1 MGRRNRR
8 KKKSGCLGAVTVF
21 LCFAAGL
28 ICLSA
33 AYFLRNPNAFEVV
46 GFLSTESGKDDVP
59 LFEEVRVT
67 EEEMA
72 DGFYYGLLETEE
84 EKTVYKEIY
93 QGLMEEK
100 EHISLH
106 ASGGELANAIFL
118 HVLNDHPEIFWCDGN
133 AVSTS
138 YSETILQEAYVDF
151 APKYLCTG
159 EEKERKKQEI
169 DAAAGECLA
178 AIQETASDYEKIKS
192 VYEYLIQTVEY
203 NLDAPDNQNIYSA
216 LAGKESVCAG
226 YARSTQYLL
235 NRLGI
240 VCAYVTGTT
249 TDADGNTEDHAWN
262 MVRCEG
268 EWYFVDTTWGD
279 PMFQQEEEQVA
290 SRAMTYDYLCCTED
304 MILRTHTLKE
314 GYDYPECGP
323 DRWNY
328 YRMNGMFYE
337 SYERDTLLEAMYDSI
352 DAGEASVIFKFV
364 SDAVYEQAHDAVTG
378 ELVQEG
384 ASYLGRMYG
393 LREVHYSYVEE
404 PLLDKLTIYWNY
416 S

>member
-192 VYEYLIQTVEY
+192 VYEYLIQTVE
-203 NLDAPDNQNIYSA
+203 
-216 LAGKESVCAG
+216 
-226 YARSTQYLL
+226 
-235 NRLGI
+235 
-240 VCAYVTGTT
+240 
-249 TDADGNTEDHAWN
+249 
-262 MVRCEG
+262 
-268 EWYFVDTTWGD
+268 
-279 PMFQQEEEQVA
+279 
-290 SRAMTYDYLCCTED
+290 
-304 MILRTHTLKE
+304 
-314 GYDYPECGP
+314 
-323 DRWNY
+323 
-328 YRMNGMFYE
+328 
-337 SYERDTLLEAMYDSI
+337 
-352 DAGEASVIFKFV
+352 
-364 SDAVYEQAHDAVTG
+364 
-378 ELVQEG
+378 
-384 ASYLGRMYG
+384 
-393 LREVHYSYVEE
+393 
-404 PLLDKLTIYWNY
+404 
-416 S
+416 

>member
-178 AIQETASDYEKIKS
+178 AIQETASDYEKIKA

-262 MVRCEG
+262 MVCCEG

-328 YRMNGMFYE
+328 
-337 SYERDTLLEAMYDSI
+337 
-352 DAGEASVIFKFV
+352 
-364 SDAVYEQAHDAVTG
+364 
-378 ELVQEG
+378 
-384 ASYLGRMYG
+384 
-393 LREVHYSYVEE
+393 
-404 PLLDKLTIYWNY
+404 
-416 S
+416 

>member
-1 MGRRNRR
+1 M
-8 KKKSGCLGAVTVF
+8 
-21 LCFAAGL
+21 
-28 ICLSA
+28 
-33 AYFLRNPNAFEVV
+33 
-46 GFLSTESGKDDVP
+46 
-59 LFEEVRVT
+59 
-67 EEEMA
+67 
-72 DGFYYGLLETEE
+72 
-84 EKTVYKEIY
+84 
-93 QGLMEEK
+93 
-100 EHISLH
+100 
-106 ASGGELANAIFL
+106 
-118 HVLNDHPEIFWCDGN
+118 
-133 AVSTS
+133 STS

-328 YRMNGMFYE
+328 YSMNGIIYE

>member
-8 KKKSGCLGAVTVF
+8 KKKSGCLGAVIVF
-21 LCFAAGL
+21 LCFVAGL
-28 ICLSA
+28 VCLGV
-33 AYFLRNPNAFEVV
+33 AYLQSDPNAFEAV
-46 GFLSTESGKDDVP
+46 GFLSTELGKDEVP

-93 QGLMEEK
+93 QGLMETK
-100 EHISLH
+100 ESISLH
-106 ASGGELANAIFL
+106 ASKGEVANAIFL
-118 HVLNDHPEIFWCDGN
+118 NVLNDHPEIFWCDGN

-138 YSETILQEAYVDF
+138 YSETLLQEAYVDF
-151 APKYLCTG
+151 KPKYLCTG
-159 EEKERKKQEI
+159 EEKERKQQEI
-169 DAAAGECLA
+169 ETAAGECLA
-178 AIQETASDYEKIKS
+178 AIPETSSDYEKIKA
-192 VYEYLIQTVEY
+192 VYEYLIRTVEY

-279 PMFQQEEEQVA
+279 PLFQQEEEQVA
-290 SRAMTYDYLCCTED
+290 SRAMTYDYLCCTEET
-304 MILRTHTLKE
+304 ILRTHTLKT
-314 GYDYPECGP
+314 GFDYPECGP

-337 SYERDTLLEAMYDSI
+337 TYDRDTLLEAMYDSI
-352 DAGEASVIFKFV
+352 DAGGPSVIFKFA
-364 SDAVYEQAHDAVTG
+364 SDAVYEQAHDAVVG
-378 ELVQEG
+378 EVVQEG